1 MRNRRKDGYVLV
13 FAVLLIAIAG
23 LIMYVLSGL
32 SSTMVNETISAQLD
46 ANLQN
51 TVESAKIWA
60 VHNTEKL
67 SQEEAETTI
76 QLNTDSFPIHKADC
90 TVTIK
95 EITGGRLTIQIVA
108 SCSRK
113 RQIKRETILHTIE
126 LDDTALENPVQS
138 AP

>member
-1 MRNRRKDGYVLV
+1 MRNSKDGYVLV
-13 FAVLLIAIAG
+13 CAILLIAIAG

-51 TVESAKIWA
+51 TIESAKIWA
-60 VHNTEKL
+60 AHNAGKL

-90 TVTIK
+90 AITIK
-95 EITGGRLTIQIVA
+95 EITDERLTVKIIA

-113 RQIKRETILHTIE
+113 RQIQKEAVIHTIE
-126 LDDTALENPVQS
+126 LNDTEPEGPVQS